1 MGIFSSS
8 PTCKQLKKKLERL
21 QGKLRR
27 WQARGQGAAFSE
39 ETVLQHFLVINDHIC
54 LCLVISN
61 SEPGATFSLSKD
73 FCNCKRFRSL
83 SSQWQVLNGDFDV
96 VVKNLIPMQEEGG
109 RKGVGEEWKGGWGAG
124 ALEFEKGQKLPPTAR
139 ALRAHTCQI
148 APIWDLYP
156 SSNSRHKSEST
167 LSTV

>member
-1 MGIFSSS
+1 MDIFSSS

-39 ETVLQHFLVINDHIC
+39 ATVLQHFFVNQFNHIC

-61 SEPGATFSLSKD
+61 SEPGATFSLSKG

-83 SSQWQVLNGDFDV
+83 SSQRQVLNGDFNV
-96 VVKNLIPMQEEGG
+96 VVKNLIPMHEERVERGWG
-109 RKGVGEEWKGGWGAG
+109 RSEKGG
-124 ALEFEKGQKLPPTAR
+124 GQEPWSLRKVKSSPP
-139 ALRAHTCQI
+139 LQGPCVHT
-148 APIWDLYP
+148 
-156 SSNSRHKSEST
+156 HVK
-167 LSTV
+167 